1 MDRTIE
7 KLWTEY
13 LSDECYA
20 IETSEERK
28 LTKKALKL
36 HERVNALLN
45 CEQQELLEK
54 YVEAVYDA
62 EALFF
67 EKTFLKACKFAV
79 TFILEAIR

>member
-36 HERVNALLN
+36 HERVANNNLN
-45 CEQQELLEK
+45 RTRPK
-54 YVEAVYDA
+54 RRKS
-62 EALFF
+62 ALF
-67 EKTFLKACKFAV
+67 
-79 TFILEAIR
+79 LENSLAKSALSFVLFQKISSNFHRFG